1 MQHKERSS
9 HLTKSLVLHC
19 APLHRPTLGAGKLE
33 TAPTSD
39 KKVSLLVQPLL
50 CCRNQLSNRDQ
61 ELTQKS
67 AGYRHEIVAIELKYF
82 VFYSENNSTA

>member
-1 MQHKERSS
+1 M
-9 HLTKSLVLHC
+9 L
-19 APLHRPTLGAGKLE
+19 PLHRPTLGAGKLE

-50 CCRNQLSNRDQ
+50 CCRNQLLNRDQ

-67 AGYRHEIVAIELKYF
+67 EIVAIELEYF
-82 VFYSENNSTA
+82 AIFYSENYSTT

>member
-1 MQHKERSS
+1 M
-9 HLTKSLVLHC
+9 L
-19 APLHRPTLGAGKLE
+19 PLHRPTLGAGKLE

-67 AGYRHEIVAIELKYF
+67 AGYLHEIVAIELEYF
-82 VFYSENNSTA
+82 AIFYSENNSTT